1 MILITAGNTFTPIDR
16 VRGITNIFTGRTG
29 AGLAEEARARGH
41 RVRLLTSHP
50 DTVQASDTLEVLP
63 YRTFDDLQALME
75 LEVRKGA
82 YSAII
87 HSAAVSDYA
96 VAGVYAGPDKRDAS
110 AGKVKSHYGELWL
123 KLVPTPKLVDSIRS
137 DWGYTGTLVKFKL
150 EVGIAEEELLTIAE
164 QSRIHSRANL
174 MVANTLEGAA
184 EWAYVGAG
192 TYDRVPRANLA
203 RHVIQ
208 RIEQLGF

>member
-1 MILITAGNTFTPIDR
+1 MILITAGNTLTPIDR

-29 AGLAEEARARGH
+29 ASLAEEARARGH
-41 RVRLLTSHP
+41 HVVLLTSHP
-50 DTVQASDTLEVLP
+50 ERTQPSDTLKVLP
-63 YRTFDDLQALME
+63 FRTFDDLQSLME
-75 LEVRKGA
+75 QEIRRRA

-87 HSAAVSDYA
+87 HCAAVSDYA
-96 VAGVYAGPDKRDAS
+96 VAGVYAGPEKHDAS
-110 AGKVKSHYGELWL
+110 AGKVKSHHGELWL
-123 KLVPTPKLVDSIRS
+123 KLVPTPKLVDRIRS

-150 EVGIAEEELLTIAE
+150 EVGIGEEELLTIAE

-192 TYDRVPRANLA
+192 TYDKVPRANLA
-203 RHVIQ
+203 RLVIQ
-208 RIEQLGF
+208 RVEQLGF

>member
-1 MILITAGNTFTPIDR
+1 MILITAGNTLTPIDR

-29 AGLAEEARARGH
+29 ASLAEEARARGH
-41 RVRLLTSHP
+41 HVVLLTSHP
-50 DTVQASDTLEVLP
+50 ETTQPSDTLKVLP
-63 YRTFDDLQALME
+63 FRTFDDLQTLME
-75 LEVRKGA
+75 QEIRSRA

-96 VAGVYAGPDKRDAS
+96 VAGVYAGPEQHDAS
-110 AGKVKSHYGELWL
+110 AGKVKSHHRELWL
-123 KLVPTPKLVDSIRS
+123 KLVPTPKLVDRIRS

-150 EVGIAEEELLTIAE
+150 EVGIGEEELLTIAE

-192 TYDRVPRANLA
+192 TYDKVPRANLA
-203 RHVIQ
+203 RIAIQ
-208 RIEQLGF
+208 RVEQLGF